1 MAVVQVDRSRQP
13 WSGTTVPCDQ
23 EDRDLFAAATTITL
37 GDGNMARFRH
47 AHWLEDK
54 TRNKLAPAIF
64 SASKRK
70 NISVHNSSSM
80 PICLT
85 VDNDPV
91 HGSSQRATGYHHLE
105 FMANGVYSSNL
116 AYRMQFMGAA
126 WTIFNQSVRKCWEPP
141 KCKVFSW
148 LVIKNR
154 VSTVDRL

>member
-1 MAVVQVDRSRQP
+1 MAVVRVDRSRQP

-47 AHWLEDK
+47 SHWLEDK

-64 SASKRK
+64 AASKCK
-70 NISVHNSSSM
+70 NISVHNSPSM

-105 FMANGVYSSNL
+105 VY
-116 AYRMQFMGAA
+116 G
-126 WTIFNQSVRKCWEPP
+126 
-141 KCKVFSW
+141 
-148 LVIKNR
+148 
-154 VSTVDRL
+154 